1 MIDVHIYIYFSKL
14 GYLSGDI
21 YLFFL
26 LVFRPSGDSQKSLN
40 WNHLQVGNRHGSWSF
55 KLYIAVVIGV
65 LLLVLATSCNISIY
79 FMSWTTAPGMFKSN
93 CLGSIAWIAGFICS
107 ETLPG
112 LLGLLL
118 PVETQ
123 AATDSLDELHGG
135 SSPRFQ
141 PGTTTWTL
149 PRTTNTVRTSAIST
163 TIWMPCSESM
173 TDQAAQRVD
182 HIKEKTYLNRYYKYM
197 YIYIYII
204 YLYIYIYTYL

>member
-1 MIDVHIYIYFSKL
+1 MYIYFYKL
-14 GYLSGDI
+14 EYLSGDI
-21 YLFFL
+21 YLFFALREIRRNHWTETLSKWATGTAPEASNCTLQSLSAFCCLFQL
-26 LVFRPSGDSQKSLN
+26 LHVIFHIM
-40 WNHLQVGNRHGSWSF
+40 NHS
-55 KLYIAVVIGV
+55 
-65 LLLVLATSCNISIY
+65 IS
-79 FMSWTTAPGMFKSN
+79 TAPGMFKSN

-173 TDQAAQRVD
+173 SDQAAQRVIISRRKHQIHSSTYSAFRWSRMEWSYK
-182 HIKEKTYLNRYYKYM
+182 HI
-197 YIYIYII
+197 
-204 YLYIYIYTYL
+204 